1 MAAGIHFSEYIFM
14 ETNEAPSILT
24 FKMKMTVCKQDHFYL
39 LFKKKKINPVL
50 FWKALTRAR

>member
-24 FKMKMTVCKQDHFYL
+24 FKKKMTVCKQDHFYL
-39 LFKKKKINPVL
+39 LLFLYLKKK
-50 FWKALTRAR
+50 